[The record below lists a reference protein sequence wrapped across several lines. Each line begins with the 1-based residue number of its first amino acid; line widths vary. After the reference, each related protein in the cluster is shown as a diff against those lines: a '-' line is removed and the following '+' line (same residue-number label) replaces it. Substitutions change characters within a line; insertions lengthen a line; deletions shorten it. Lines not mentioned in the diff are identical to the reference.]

1 MTTDVAA
8 RKVIARL
15 GAALGADLSV
25 RLWTGEVVPLT
36 PDARD
41 DLRIVVAGP
50 DVLKRFLLRPGA
62 ETAFRLIAEGRLA
75 VEGGS
80 PLDALDRIDHGR
92 LVHVR
97 KALDLTA
104 LAREAWPLLFTASS
118 PADSAPSADPEAG
131 RGRDRAGR
139 ADADFIRFHY
149 DVGNDFYALFLDPL
163 HVYSSAAFAP
173 GSQENGADDLD
184 AAQIRKL
191 DRICRKLDLKPGD
204 RLLDVGCGWG
214 ALAIHAATHFGAT
227 VHGVTLS
234 PAQLQFAQARVDA
247 LGLTDRITLELKDYR
262 DLTGAFD
269 AVSQIEMFEHL
280 GFRNHDLHFQTVH
293 RLLKP
298 GGLYLHQASIRRGGV
313 RPGPPGRPARAI
325 TRFIFPGGELDTLAM
340 TIDGLARW
348 RFEVL
353 DVETLRP
360 SFERTLREWSSR
372 LYARRE
378 EAERLIG
385 PARTQLWL
393 AYFALFARGFE
404 RGVVSVHQTLA
415 RRHRPGRHGPI
426 FR

>member
-1 MTTDVAA
+1 MSAEHAA
-8 RKVIARL
+8 RKAIARL
-15 GAALGADLSV
+15 GAALGADLSA
-25 RLWTGEVVPLT
+25 RLWTGEVLPLI
-36 PDARD
+36 PGARD
-41 DLRIVVAGP
+41 DLVVVIAGP
-50 DVLKRFLLRPGA
+50 DVVKRILLAPGA
-62 ETAFRLIAEGRLA
+62 ETAFRLMAEGRLR

-80 PLDALDRIDHGR
+80 PLEALDRIDHGR
-92 LVHVR
+92 LVHLR
-97 KALDLTA
+97 KALDRKA
-104 LAREAWPLLFTASS
+104 LAREAWPLLFVPSR
-118 PADSAPSADPEAG
+118 PRESAPSADPETG

-139 ADADFIRFHY
+139 ADADLIRFHY
-149 DVGNDFYALFLDPL
+149 DVGNDFYALFLDPE
-163 HVYSSAAFAP
+163 HVYSSAAF
-173 GSQENGADDLD
+173 SSEADDLD

-204 RLLDVGCGWG
+204 RLLDIGCGWG
-214 ALAIHAATHFGAT
+214 ALAIHAATRFGAS

-234 PAQLQFAQARVDA
+234 PAQLSFARNRVEA
-247 LGLTDRITLELKDYR
+247 LGLSDRITLELRDYR
-262 DLTGAFD
+262 DLMGTWD

-298 GGLYLHQASIRRGGV
+298 GGLYLHQASVRRGGV

-340 TIDGLARW
+340 TVDGLARHG
-348 RFEVL
+348 FEVL

-360 SFERTLREWSSR
+360 SFERTLREWSAR
-372 LYARRE
+372 LHARRD
-378 EAERLIG
+378 EAEALIG
-385 PARTQLWL
+385 PARVQLWL

-415 RRHRPGRHGPI
+415 RRHKPGRHGSI

>member
-1 MTTDVAA
+1 MSAEHAA
-8 RKVIARL
+8 RKAIARL
-15 GAALGADLSV
+15 GAALGADLSA
-25 RLWTGEVVPLT
+25 RLWTGEIVPLI
-36 PDARD
+36 PGARH
-41 DLRIVVAGP
+41 DLVVVIAGP
-50 DVLKRFLLRPGA
+50 EVVKRILLAPGA
-62 ETAFRLIAEGRLA
+62 ETAFRLMAEGRLR

-80 PLDALDRIDHGR
+80 PLEALDRIDHGR
-92 LVHVR
+92 LVHLR
-97 KALDLTA
+97 KALDRKA
-104 LAREAWPLLFTASS
+104 LAREAWPLLFVPSR
-118 PADSAPSADPEAG
+118 PRESAPSADPETG

-149 DVGNDFYALFLDPL
+149 DVGNDFYALFLDPE
-163 HVYSSAAFAP
+163 HVYSSAAF
-173 GSQENGADDLD
+173 SSEADDLD

-204 RLLDVGCGWG
+204 RLLDIGCGWG
-214 ALAIHAATHFGAT
+214 ALAIHAATRFGAS

-234 PAQLQFAQARVDA
+234 PAQLSFARNRVEA
-247 LGLTDRITLELKDYR
+247 LGLSDRITLELRDYR
-262 DLTGAFD
+262 DLMGTWD

-298 GGLYLHQASIRRGGV
+298 GGLYLHQASVRRGGV

-340 TIDGLARW
+340 TVDGLARH

-360 SFERTLREWSSR
+360 SFERTLREWSAR
-372 LYARRE
+372 LHARKA
-378 EAERLIG
+378 EAEALVG

-415 RRHRPGRHGPI
+415 RRHKPGRHGSI

>member
-1 MTTDVAA
+1 MSAEHAA
-8 RKVIARL
+8 RKAIARL
-15 GAALGADLSV
+15 GAALGADLSA
-25 RLWTGEVVPLT
+25 RLWTGEIVPLI
-36 PDARD
+36 PGARD
-41 DLRIVVAGP
+41 DLVVVIAGP
-50 DVLKRFLLRPGA
+50 DVVKRILLAPGA
-62 ETAFRLIAEGRLA
+62 ETAFRLMAEGRLR

-80 PLDALDRIDHGR
+80 PLEALDRIDHGR
-92 LVHVR
+92 LVHLR
-97 KALDLTA
+97 KALDRKA
-104 LAREAWPLLFTASS
+104 LAREAWPLLFVPSR
-118 PADSAPSADPEAG
+118 PRESAPSADPETG

-139 ADADFIRFHY
+139 ADADLIRFHY
-149 DVGNDFYALFLDPL
+149 DVGNDFYALFLDPE
-163 HVYSSAAFAP
+163 HVYSSAAF
-173 GSQENGADDLD
+173 SSEADDLD

-204 RLLDVGCGWG
+204 RLLDIGCGWG
-214 ALAIHAATHFGAT
+214 ALAIHAATRFGAS

-234 PAQLQFAQARVDA
+234 PAQLSFARNRVEA
-247 LGLTDRITLELKDYR
+247 LGLSDRITLELRDYR
-262 DLTGAFD
+262 DLMGTWD

-298 GGLYLHQASIRRGGV
+298 GGLYLHQASVRRGGV

-340 TIDGLARW
+340 TVDGLARH

-360 SFERTLREWSSR
+360 SFERTLREWSAR
-372 LYARRE
+372 LHARKD
-378 EAERLIG
+378 EAEALVG

-404 RGVVSVHQTLA
+404 RGVVSVHQTLS
-415 RRHRPGRHGPI
+415 RRHKPGRHGSI

>member
-1 MTTDVAA
+1 MTAVSAA
-8 RKVIARL
+8 RKVIARM
-15 GAALGADLSV
+15 GAALDADLSV
-25 RLWTGEVVPLT
+25 RLWDGSVQPLI
-36 PDARD
+36 PGARD
-41 DLRIVVAGP
+41 DLLIVIAGP
-50 DVLKRFLLRPGA
+50 DVLKRFLLKPGA
-62 ETAFRLIAEGRLA
+62 ETAFRLIAEGRLR

-80 PLDALDRIDHGR
+80 PLEALDRIDHGR
-92 LVHVR
+92 LVHLRRSLNVN
-97 KALDLTA
+97 AL
-104 LAREAWPLLFTASS
+104 LADAWPLLFVPSR
-118 PADSAPSADPEAG
+118 PGESAPSADPAAG
-131 RGRDRAGR
+131 RGRDRDGR

-149 DVGNDFYALFLDPL
+149 DVGNDFYALFLDPE

-173 GSQENGADDLD
+173 EADELD

-191 DRICRKLDLKPGD
+191 DRICRKLNLKPGD

-214 ALAIHAATHFGAT
+214 ALAIHAATRFGAF

-234 PAQLQFAQARVDA
+234 PAQLAFAQGRVAA

-262 DLTGAFD
+262 DLAEQYD

-280 GFRNHDLHFQTVH
+280 GFRNHDLHFKTVH
-293 RLLKP
+293 RLLKS

-313 RPGPPGRPARAI
+313 RPGRPGRPARAI

-340 TIDGLARW
+340 TVDGLARH

-360 SFERTLREWSSR
+360 SFERTLREWSRR
-372 LYARRE
+372 LHANRA

-385 PARTQLWL
+385 APRVQLWL

>member
-1 MTTDVAA
+1 MTAEVAA
-8 RKVIARL
+8 RKIIARL

-25 RLWTGEVVPLT
+25 RLWTGEILPLT
-36 PDARD
+36 PGARD
-41 DLRIVVAGP
+41 DLLLVVAGP
-50 DVLKRFLLRPGA
+50 DALKRFLLRPGA

-75 VEGGS
+75 VQGGS

-92 LVHVR
+92 LVHLRRNLNVM
-97 KALDLTA
+97 A
-104 LAREAWPLLFTASS
+104 LARDAWPLLFV
-118 PADSAPSADPEAG
+118 SARAGEAGPSADPDAG

-149 DVGNDFYALFLDPL
+149 DVGNDFYALFLDPE
-163 HVYSSAAFAP
+163 HVYSSAAF
-173 GSQENGADDLD
+173 SDDADDLD

-214 ALAIHAATHFGAT
+214 ALAIHAARRFGAT

-234 PAQLQFAQARVDA
+234 PAQLAFGQARVDA

-262 DLTGAFD
+262 DLTGAYD

-340 TIDGLARW
+340 TIDGLARR

-360 SFERTLREWSSR
+360 SFERTLREWSAR
-372 LYARRE
+372 LHANRE
-378 EAERLIG
+378 AAETLVG
-385 PARTQLWL
+385 PARVQLWL
-393 AYFALFARGFE
+393 AYFAVFARGFE

>member
-1 MTTDVAA
+1 MNVAA
-8 RKVIARL
+8 AARAVVARL

-25 RLWTGEVVPLT
+25 HLWTGETIPFVPG
-36 PDARD
+36 ARD
-41 DLRIVVAGP
+41 DLVIHLAGP
-50 DVLKRFLLRPGA
+50 DVLKRLLLRPGA
-62 ETAFRLIAEGRLA
+62 ETAFRLIAEGRLR

-80 PLDALDRIDHGR
+80 PLEVLDRIDHGR

-97 KALDLTA
+97 KSLDLPA
-104 LAREAWPLLFTASS
+104 LVREAWPLLFV
-118 PADSAPSADPEAG
+118 PAHPGESAPSADPEAG
-131 RGRDRAGR
+131 RGRDRSGR
-139 ADADFIRFHY
+139 TDADFIRFHY
-149 DVGNDFYALFLDPL
+149 DVGNDFYALFLDPE

-173 GSQENGADDLD
+173 DTDDLD
-184 AAQIRKL
+184 AAQVRKL
-191 DRICRKLDLKPGD
+191 DRICRKLNLTSGD
-204 RLLDVGCGWG
+204 RLLDIGCGWG
-214 ALAIHAATHFGAT
+214 ALAIHATQHFGAT

-234 PAQLQFAQARVDA
+234 PAQLAFAQTRIDA
-247 LGLTDRITLELKDYR
+247 LGLSDRITLELRDYR
-262 DLTGAFD
+262 DLTGRYD

-340 TIDGLARW
+340 TIDGLARH

-360 SFERTLREWSSR
+360 SFERTLREWSAR
-372 LYARRE
+372 LYARRD
-378 EAERLIG
+378 EAEALVG
-385 PARTQLWL
+385 PARVQLWL

-415 RRHRPGRHGPI
+415 RRRKPGRHEPI

>member
-1 MTTDVAA
+1 MSADAAA
-8 RKVIARL
+8 RRVLLRL
-15 GAALGADLSV
+15 GAALSADLSV
-25 RLWTGEVVPLT
+25 RLWTGEILPLVPG
-36 PDARD
+36 ARD
-41 DLRIVVAGP
+41 DLRIRIGGP
-50 DVLKRFLLRPGA
+50 DALKRFLLRPGA

-80 PLDALDRIDHGR
+80 PLEALDRIDHGR
-92 LVHVR
+92 LVHLR
-97 KALDLTA
+97 RALDLGA
-104 LAREAWPLLFTASS
+104 LAREAWPLLFVPSRPGDAG
-118 PADSAPSADPEAG
+118 PSADPRAG

-139 ADADFIRFHY
+139 RDADFIRFHY
-149 DVGNDFYALFLDPL
+149 DVGNDFYALFLDPER
-163 HVYSSAAFAP
+163 VYSSAAFAP
-173 GSQENGADDLD
+173 EADDLD

-191 DRICRKLDLKPGD
+191 DRICRKLNLKPGD

-214 ALAIHAATHFGAT
+214 GLAIHAARDFGAT

-234 PAQLQFAQARVDA
+234 PAQLRFAQDRVAA
-247 LGLTDRITLELKDYR
+247 LGLSDRITLELKDYR
-262 DLTGAFD
+262 DLDGVYD
-269 AVSQIEMFEHL
+269 AVCQIEMFEHL
-280 GFRNHDLHFQTVH
+280 GFRNHDLHFRTVH

-340 TIDGLARW
+340 TVDGLTRHA
-348 RFEVL
+348 FEVL

-360 SFERTLREWSSR
+360 SFERTLREWSAR
-372 LYARRE
+372 LHARRA
-378 EAERLIG
+378 EAEAMIG
-385 PARTQLWL
+385 AARVQLWL

-415 RRHRPGRHGPI
+415 RRRKPGRHDPV

>member
-1 MTTDVAA
+1 MNVAA
-8 RKVIARL
+8 AARAVVARL

-25 RLWTGEVVPLT
+25 RLWTGETIPLVPG
-36 PDARD
+36 ARD
-41 DLRIVVAGP
+41 DLVIHLAGS
-50 DVLKRFLLRPGA
+50 DVLKRFLVRPGA
-62 ETAFRLIAEGRLA
+62 ETAFRLIAEGRLR

-80 PLDALDRIDHGR
+80 PLEVLDRIDHGR

-97 KALDLTA
+97 KSLDLPV
-104 LAREAWPLLFTASS
+104 LVREAWPLLFVPSH
-118 PADSAPSADPEAG
+118 PGEWVPSADPEAG

-139 ADADFIRFHY
+139 TDADFIRFHY
-149 DVGNDFYALFLDPL
+149 DVGNDFYALFLDPE

-173 GSQENGADDLD
+173 DTDDLD

-204 RLLDVGCGWG
+204 RLLDIGCGWG
-214 ALAIHAATHFGAT
+214 ALAIHATQHFGAT

-234 PAQLQFAQARVDA
+234 PAQLAFAQARVDA
-247 LGLTDRITLELKDYR
+247 LGLSDRITLELKDYR
-262 DLTGAFD
+262 DLTGRYD

-340 TIDGLARW
+340 TIDGLARH

-360 SFERTLREWSSR
+360 SFERTLREWSAR
-372 LYARRE
+372 LYARRD
-378 EAERLIG
+378 EAEALVG
-385 PARTQLWL
+385 PARVQLWL

-415 RRHRPGRHGPI
+415 RRHKPGRHGPV

>member
-1 MTTDVAA
+1 MTADAAA
-8 RKVIARL
+8 RKVIARIA
-15 GAALGADLSV
+15 AALDADLSV
-25 RLWTGEVVPLT
+25 RLWTGETLPLGAG
-36 PDARD
+36 ARD
-41 DLRIVVAGP
+41 DLLLTIAGP
-50 DVLKRFLLRPGA
+50 DALKRFLLRPGA

-75 VEGGS
+75 IVGGS

-92 LVHVR
+92 LVHLR
-97 KALDLTA
+97 RDLDLA
-104 LAREAWPLLFTASS
+104 GLARDAWPLLFV
-118 PADSAPSADPEAG
+118 SARAGDEGPSLDPQAG

-139 ADADFIRFHY
+139 RDADFIRFHY

-163 HVYSSAAFAP
+163 HVYSSAAF
-173 GSQENGADDLD
+173 SDDADDLD
-184 AAQIRKL
+184 AAQVRKL
-191 DRICRKLDLKPGD
+191 DRICRKLNLQRGD

-214 ALAIHAATHFGAT
+214 ALAIHAAQNFGAT

-234 PAQLQFAQARVDA
+234 PAQLQFAQDRVAA
-247 LGLTDRITLELKDYR
+247 LGLSDRITLELRDYR
-262 DLTGAFD
+262 DLTGAYD

-280 GFRNHDLHFQTVH
+280 GFRNHDLHFRTVH

-340 TIDGLARW
+340 TVDGLARHQ
-348 RFEVL
+348 FEVL

-360 SFERTLREWSSR
+360 SFERTLREWSRR
-372 LYARRE
+372 LHENRE
-378 EAERLIG
+378 VAERLIG
-385 PARTQLWL
+385 PARVQLWL

-415 RRHRPGRHGPI
+415 RRRKPGRHGVI

>member
-1 MTTDVAA
+1 MSAEHAA
-8 RKVIARL
+8 RKAIARL
-15 GAALGADLSV
+15 GTALGADLSV
-25 RLWTGEVVPLT
+25 RLWTGETIPLT
-36 PDARD
+36 PGARD
-41 DLRIVVAGP
+41 DVVVGIAGP
-50 DVLKRFLLRPGA
+50 DVLKRFLLAPGA
-62 ETAFRLIAEGRLA
+62 ETAFRLIAEGRLW

-80 PLDALDRIDHGR
+80 PLEALDRVDHGR

-97 KALDLTA
+97 EALDVNA
-104 LAREAWPLLFTASS
+104 LVREAWPLLFASS
-118 PADSAPSADPEAG
+118 RPGDSAPWSDPEAG

-139 ADADFIRFHY
+139 SDADFIRFHY
-149 DVGNDFYALFLDPL
+149 DVGNDFYALFLDPE

-173 GSQENGADDLD
+173 GVDDLD

-204 RLLDVGCGWG
+204 RLLDIGCGWG
-214 ALAIHAATHFGAT
+214 ALAVHAAAHFGAN

-234 PAQLQFAQARVDA
+234 PAQLEFAQARVDA
-247 LGLTDRITLELKDYR
+247 LGLSDRITLELEDYR
-262 DLTGAFD
+262 DLTARYD

-298 GGLYLHQASIRRGGV
+298 GGLYLHQASVRRGGV

-340 TIDGLARW
+340 TVDGLARH

-360 SFERTLREWSSR
+360 SFERTLREWSAR
-372 LYARRE
+372 LHARKD
-378 EAERLIG
+378 EAEALVG

-404 RGVVSVHQTLA
+404 RGVVSVHQTLS
-415 RRHRPGRHGPI
+415 RRHKPGRHGSI

>member
-1 MTTDVAA
+1 VIPSVNVAA
-8 RKVIARL
+8 AARAVVARL

-25 RLWTGEVVPLT
+25 RLWTGETIPLVPG
-36 PDARD
+36 ARD
-41 DLRIVVAGP
+41 DLVIPLAGP

-62 ETAFRLIAEGRLA
+62 ETAFRLIAEGRLR

-80 PLDALDRIDHGR
+80 PLEVLDRIDHGR

-97 KALDLTA
+97 KSLDLPA
-104 LAREAWPLLFTASS
+104 LVREAWPLLFVPSLPGEST
-118 PADSAPSADPEAG
+118 PSADPEAG

-139 ADADFIRFHY
+139 TDADFIRFHY
-149 DVGNDFYALFLDPL
+149 DVGNDFYALFLDPE

-173 GSQENGADDLD
+173 DTDDLD

-191 DRICRKLDLKPGD
+191 DCICRKLDLKPGD
-204 RLLDVGCGWG
+204 RLLDIGCGWG
-214 ALAIHAATHFGAT
+214 ALAIHAARTFGAT

-234 PAQLQFAQARVDA
+234 PAQLAFAQARVDA
-247 LGLTDRITLELKDYR
+247 LGLSDRITLELKDYR
-262 DLTGAFD
+262 DLTGTYD

-340 TIDGLARW
+340 TIDGLARH

-360 SFERTLREWSSR
+360 SFERTLREWSAR
-372 LYARRE
+372 LYARRD
-378 EAERLIG
+378 EAEALVG
-385 PARTQLWL
+385 PARVQLWL

-415 RRHRPGRHGPI
+415 RRHRPGRHGPV